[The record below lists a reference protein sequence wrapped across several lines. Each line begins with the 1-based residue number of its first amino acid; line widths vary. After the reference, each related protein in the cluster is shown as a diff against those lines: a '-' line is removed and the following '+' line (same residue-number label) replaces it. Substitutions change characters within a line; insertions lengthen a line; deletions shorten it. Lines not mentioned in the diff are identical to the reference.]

1 MPSRLR
7 IVAVHALALAAV
19 ACGRPGGSSSGGG
32 GGCNEP
38 GASGSVMLSGMGQ
51 TANVSCFAA
60 VYTAG
65 SPQSELDV
73 FSDVPS
79 GLDSPSLK
87 LTMAVGQGCSP
98 ASGQSISLVP
108 PDGGINPC
116 LVVVCG
122 GWDAGSCGNVG
133 TGQDVAGSVI
143 LDHWSTTPGDSVTM
157 HFSSDA
163 SLGLLENQ
171 GGFQPLSV
179 SGSFTAPVSAP

>member
-1 MPSRLR
+1 MTR
-7 IVAVHALALAAV
+7 VLAL
-19 ACGRPGGSSSGGG
+19 GRRTF
-32 GGCNEP
+32 E
-38 GASGSVMLSGMGQ
+38 ALSVP
-51 TANVSCFAA
+51 NFKR
-60 VYTAG
+60 Y
-65 SPQSELDV
+65 
-73 FSDVPS
+73 FI
-79 GLDSPSLK
+79 
-87 LTMAVGQGCSP
+87 
-98 ASGQSISLVP
+98 GQSISLVP